1 MLPRK
6 VVIDSI
12 ECLQNELDLI
22 VIWRIKHPHTSSY
35 TWSQK
40 SPQVFC
46 RLDYWLVSNNL
57 QDFVKSTNIIHAIKT
72 DHAAID
78 LVLTKLDQY
87 VKGSG
92 FWKMNVSL
100 LEDEVYLEDL
110 KLRIPQWKTTGMNE
124 LSDNRSVWDWL
135 KYNIRNHAIDY
146 SKRKAKGKN
155 EREWTLQNEYDVAAK
170 LYENNPSALNQNRL
184 NEAKETL
191 ELFYEEKTKG
201 IIIRA
206 RARWH
211 EHGERSTK
219 YFLNLEKRN
228 HVKKHIRKLVVS
240 GVITTVPFNILNE
253 EKRFY
258 NDLYKSKLSD
268 TNQEAVKTFL
278 GNLNIPML
286 SSEEQKQ
293 LCEVEISLEELKAV
307 LDCFQNNKSPGN
319 DGIPIEFYKVCWDLI
334 SDSFRKCVKESYKY
348 GEMSSSQK
356 KAVITLIEKQGKD
369 RTLVENWRP
378 ISLINVDA
386 KLYHK

>member
-1 MLPRK
+1 MSQRNNGRMNGVVQCFAPTAAQIPREVAVLIRNGFNCSVQESIIDPMGRFIILKVEIEDQVYLLVNIYAPNKDKNIAKFFNCLHKTLQMEDLDCEENIIIGGDFNCPFNPKLDKKGGVMFPRK

-22 VIWRIKHPHTSSY
+22 NIWRIKHPHTSSY

-57 QDFVKSTNIIHAIKT
+57 QDFVKSTDIIHAIKT
-72 DHAAID
+72 DHVAID

-87 VKGSG
+87 VRGSG

-110 KLRIPQWKTTGMNE
+110 KLRIPQWKTTSMNE

-155 EREWTLQNEYDVAAK
+155 ERERTLQNEYDVAAK

-184 NEAKETL
+184 NQAKEML
-191 ELFYEEKTKG
+191 ELFYEEKTKV

-211 EHGERSTK
+211 EHRERRTK
-219 YFLNLEKRN
+219 YFLNLEKWN

-240 GVITTVPFNILNE
+240 GVITTDPFNILNK
-253 EKRFY
+253 EKRLY
-258 NDLYKSKLSD
+258 NDLYKS
-268 TNQEAVKTFL
+268 
-278 GNLNIPML
+278 
-286 SSEEQKQ
+286 
-293 LCEVEISLEELKAV
+293 
-307 LDCFQNNKSPGN
+307 
-319 DGIPIEFYKVCWDLI
+319 
-334 SDSFRKCVKESYKY
+334 
-348 GEMSSSQK
+348 
-356 KAVITLIEKQGKD
+356 
-369 RTLVENWRP
+369 
-378 ISLINVDA
+378 
-386 KLYHK
+386 